1 MPAKGDLTSF
11 FIPWQTGSVD
21 EVTKALLSYGVLG
34 IAVIVLGLVVRRLW
48 SDLRALDKQRH
59 DELIAIVT
67 EQASANAKAT
77 NALEHTAESIDKL
90 VDALYQNP
98 NVRPRLP
105 SRS

>member
-1 MPAKGDLTSF
+1 M
-11 FIPWQTGSVD
+11 D

-34 IAVIVLGLVVRRLW
+34 IAVVVMFFVIRQLRKDEKDARKEKDAAVQAL
-48 SDLRALDKQRH
+48 SDQIRALEKQRH

-67 EQASANAKAT
+67 EQAAANARAT
-77 NALEHTAESIDKL
+77 SALEHAAESIDKL

-98 NVRPRLP
+98 GVRPRLP